1 METREL
7 EYVVAAADNGSLMK
21 AAKALNVSASAISR
35 TINKASE
42 YVGAPLFNRGS
53 HLIPTAVGMKYIEG
67 AREILNI
74 KNQTYMMMKSIT
86 DFHKE
91 ALYVAM
97 SPHIDSEIYAKIY
110 YDFSL
115 RFPQVKLG
123 IVEAY
128 SKEGAELVIQ
138 NKVSFALGIENP
150 EFIKTYKLRFIPLQ
164 TIEYVIHIA
173 ETNAM
178 ASGGAES
185 VNEKLPLIK
194 LSRLK
199 DIPYIA
205 HETRAFY
212 SDMVNNI
219 FSEAGFSPLLVNTCG
234 SSSIME
240 TMIRSNNAYS
250 IGPLDSGP
258 SGMGLRYF
266 RLDPP
271 YCLRKGIYIKSNKKI
286 TPAMAG
292 FIELFFN
299 GMKHYYVHSSK
310 LYPMQLELPEDMISD

>member
-7 EYVVAAADNGSLMK
+7 EYVVAAADNGSLAK
-21 AAKALNVSASAISR
+21 AAKSLNVSASAISR

-42 YVGAPLFNRGS
+42 YVGAPLFDRGS

-86 DFHKE
+86 DFHNE
-91 ALYVAM
+91 TLYVAM

-115 RFPQVKLG
+115 HFPQVKLG

-128 SKEGAELVIQ
+128 SKEGAELVIK
-138 NKVSFALGIENP
+138 NKVSFSLGIENP
-150 EFIKTYKLRFIPLQ
+150 EFIKKYELRFIPLQ

-185 VNEKLPLIK
+185 ISENLPLIK
-194 LSRLK
+194 LSKFK
-199 DIPYIA
+199 DVPYIA
-205 HETRAFY
+205 HESRAFY
-212 SDMVNNI
+212 TDMVNNI
-219 FSEAGFSPLLVNTCG
+219 FNEAGFSPLLVNTCG

-240 TMIRSNNAYS
+240 TMIRSSNAYS

-271 YCLRKGIYIKSNKKI
+271 FFLTKGIYIRSDKKI
-286 TPAMAG
+286 TAAISG
-292 FIELFFN
+292 FIHLFFTA
-299 GMKHYYVHSSK
+299 MKHYYVYSSK
-310 LYPMQLELPEDMISD
+310 LYPMQLELPADMVSD